1 MTQKL
6 TAEINQLQHALDRL
20 KEGLNAQP
28 TQLNKDATIQ
38 RFEFTFEL
46 LWKSLKTYIEESGR
60 DAMPASP
67 KDVFRVA
74 ADMQIIPDPAP
85 YFEYLK
91 KRNLSSHTYNE
102 AQADEVYQA
111 IKDFPQAVE
120 KILTKIREAEEEQ

>member
-1 MTQKL
+1 MTEKL
-6 TAEINQLQHALDRL
+6 TAEISQLQNALGRL
-20 KEGLNAQP
+20 KEALSAEP

-46 LWKSLKTYIEESGR
+46 VWKTLKTYIEESGR

-74 ADMQIIPDPAP
+74 ADLQIISDPAP

-91 KRNLSSHTYNE
+91 KRNLSTHTYSE

-120 KILTKIREAEEEQ
+120 TILKKIMV

>member
-1 MTQKL
+1 MTEKL
-6 TAEINQLQHALDRL
+6 TAEINQLQNAVNRL
-20 KEGLNAQP
+20 KEALLVEP

-46 LWKSLKTYIEESGR
+46 VWKTLKTYIEESGR
-60 DAMPASP
+60 EAMPTSP

-74 ADMQIIPDPAP
+74 ADLQIISDPAP

-91 KRNLSSHTYNE
+91 KRNLSAHTYSQD
-102 AQADEVYQA
+102 QADQIYQS

-120 KILTKIREAEEEQ
+120 TVLQTIKKLS